1 MVFIIIIE
9 PIKIYFSNYSYG
21 SYQIAKKREYP
32 KFREA
37 GAPKT
42 TKIQEAPKISCW
54 SVPTL
59 PPRPT
64 RSLTFCCSC
73 AAGVESSSLFCSQR
87 AFQTVVL
94 LSFSL
99 FLLTVADFV
108 PVIVVAVALELV
120 FSLMKIP
127 RVWKRGREFGRAQP
141 ESQKANYSRC

>member
-1 MVFIIIIE
+1 MAA
-9 PIKIYFSNYSYG
+9 IKL
-21 SYQIAKKREYP
+21 QKKERIQNLEKPERQKQQRYKRLP
-32 KFREA
+32 KLA
-37 GAPKT
+37 VGLSLLSHPAP
-42 TKIQEAPKISCW
+42 S
-54 SVPTL
+54 
-59 PPRPT
+59 